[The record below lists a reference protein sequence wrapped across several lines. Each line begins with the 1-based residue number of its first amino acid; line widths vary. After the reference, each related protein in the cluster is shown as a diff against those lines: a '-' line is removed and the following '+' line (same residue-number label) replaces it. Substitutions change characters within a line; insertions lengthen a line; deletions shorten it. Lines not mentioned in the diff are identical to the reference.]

1 MKLTASQLDE
11 FKDSKELM
19 YKDDATVWYLEPNF
33 QKPFLANNNI
43 RQAIMMAI
51 DKEGLVETVHKN
63 VNTPHYSL
71 TPKGVGMKGVEKD
84 FVEEMGGGKVVH
96 YNPEKSKEL
105 FALGLK
111 ELGLE
116 KAPKI
121 SLILNDSGSNKKTG
135 EYIQENLRVN
145 LGLEVEIEVMTFKE
159 RLQRTKNGTFDL
171 ILSGWGADYQDPMT
185 FLDLFITNGGNNHG
199 KYSNSEYDELIKFAQ
214 TTVDEK
220 ARIDALHKVEDII
233 AKELPILPLFQVRS
247 LFIAKPRVEGI
258 HLSSFGPEYI
268 LKDAKIK

>member
-1 MKLTASQLDE
+1 
-11 FKDSKELM
+11 
-19 YKDDATVWYLEPNF
+19 
-33 QKPFLANNNI
+33 
-43 RQAIMMAI
+43 MMAI
-51 DKEGLVETVHKN
+51 DKEGLVETVH
-63 VNTPHYSL
+63 VQHPHYSL

-96 YNPEKSKEL
+96 YNPEKAKEL

-145 LGLEVEIEVMTFKE
+145 LGLEVGNRSYDGFKE

-171 ILSGWGADYQDPMT
+171 ILAGWCRLPR
-185 FLDLFITNGGNNHG
+185 
-199 KYSNSEYDELIKFAQ
+199 SN
-214 TTVDEK
+214 
-220 ARIDALHKVEDII
+220 DI
-233 AKELPILPLFQVRS
+233 FRS
-247 LFIAKPRVEGI
+247 ICN
-258 HLSSFGPEYI
+258 
-268 LKDAKIK
+268 